1 MKKSNAWLMLVSSVS
16 GDNKT
21 ARMRIWRALKAS
33 GAGTLRDGVY
43 VLPNSPAARTLFEEQ
58 ARQAI
63 AARGGAQVLAV
74 DAEDAAQQNVFVAL
88 FDRSA
93 DYGELFDRLEKTR
106 AATARVSEIELRRR
120 IAVLRRDVSALVAID
135 FFPGAPRR
143 QVEHALAELESA
155 FDARFAPDE
164 PHAVRGTVPRR
175 ERARFRRRLWATR
188 ERPWVD
194 RIASAWL
201 IRRFIDP
208 QARFVWLKKPKDCP
222 KTAHGFDFDGAEFSH
237 IGARVT
243 FEVLAATF
251 GLERDPAIAWLG
263 RLVHCLDVGGVPVP
277 EAAGFAAILS
287 GARARQTNDDKLLQS
302 MSGVLDALYASQQDN
317 AGGRK

>member
-106 AATARVSEIELRRR
+106 AAAARVSEIELRRR

-143 QVEHALAELESA
+143 QVEQAASQSLWNMGHAVGHDHPGRTQQFNHVGRDAYAGIFDELKSFAQDA
-155 FDARFAPDE
+155 FDQRLIEEFE
-164 PHAVRGTVPRR
+164 FRPHAGSTTTSCVFCCINW
-175 ERARFRRRLWATR
+175 RARATAL
-188 ERPWVD
+188 
-194 RIASAWL
+194 IAS
-201 IRRFIDP
+201 
-208 QARFVWLKKPKDCP
+208 
-222 KTAHGFDFDGAEFSH
+222 
-237 IGARVT
+237 
-243 FEVLAATF
+243 LA
-251 GLERDPAIAWLG
+251 
-263 RLVHCLDVGGVPVP
+263 
-277 EAAGFAAILS
+277 
-287 GARARQTNDDKLLQS
+287 
-302 MSGVLDALYASQQDN
+302 
-317 AGGRK
+317 